1 MTVRRE
7 VDPVLQS
14 ESTSSSEAAKHEE
27 GQISAVSAH
36 ESQKQR
42 NLIEAAL
49 YVSGR
54 PLELKTLCSLSGL
67 TARKKVQMLTREIAD
82 EYKKNNRA
90 IEIVE
95 LEDGRFV
102 MQLKSQFVSRVRRLS
117 IRPLLTEGPLK
128 TLSYIAYTQP
138 VIQAKVIL
146 SRGQQA
152 YEHIDQL
159 LHMGLVSKEK
169 FGKSQIL
176 KTTDIFAD
184 QFNLSRDIR
193 LMKKQLESLFSAFP
207 KPEISEAKENASK
220 AEMDNASRS

>member
-1 MTVRRE
+1 MVHRE
-7 VDPVLQS
+7 VDQVSQS
-14 ESTSSSEAAKHEE
+14 EPTASSETAKHEE
-27 GQISAVSAH
+27 EQSSPLSPH
-36 ESQKQR
+36 ELQQQR

-54 PLELKTLCSLSGL
+54 PLELKTMCSITGV
-67 TARKKVQMLTREIAD
+67 TAKRRVQTLAREIAS
-82 EYKKNNRA
+82 EYRKNNSA

-102 MQLKSQFVSRVRRLS
+102 MQLKSQFVFRVRRLS

-128 TLSYIAYTQP
+128 TLSYIAYSQP
-138 VIQAKVIL
+138 VLQAKVIIA
-146 SRGQQA
+146 RGQQA

-169 FGKSQIL
+169 FGKSQML

-184 QFNLSRDIR
+184 QFNLSRDTR
-193 LMKKQLESLFSAFP
+193 LMKKQLESLFSAIP
-207 KPEISEAKENASK
+207 KLETSEAKENMPNKEPDNLSK
-220 AEMDNASRS
+220 G